1 MFWKKKIETEN
12 VVKAIY
18 KKDLMVRY
26 ANFLLG
32 ILLVACAYNLL
43 LVPSSVVY
51 GVGGIGVMLKH
62 LYGFDPSLVI
72 LIGSAILLI
81 ISYFTLGKE
90 KTFHSAFGSFLYP
103 VFVKLTQWIPE
114 VISIEGAEM
123 ILIVIIGAV
132 MTGFGLGLI
141 FKAGFSTGGTDILN
155 QVVSKYGKMSIGNA
169 MLITDGLI
177 ILASGLVFGFT
188 QLMYSLI
195 SLYIIS
201 IMSDKVIIGISQ
213 SKAFYV
219 ITSHETAI
227 KKFIL
232 SHLSHGVTVFD
243 VRGGF
248 TGNNQKMIMF
258 IIPTKEYFFAKEGIL
273 EIDPNAFFVVTDA
286 YEVSGGE

>member
-1 MFWKKKIETEN
+1 MFWKKKKDTEN
-12 VVKAIY
+12 TMKKIY
-18 KKDLMVRY
+18 KKDLIIRY
-26 ANFLLG
+26 SNFLLG
-32 ILLVACAYNLL
+32 VTIVAIAYNLF
-43 LVPSSVVY
+43 LVPSNVVY
-51 GVGGIGVMLKH
+51 GVGGVGVMLNH
-62 LYGFDPSLVI
+62 LYGTDPSFVI
-72 LIGSAILLI
+72 LIGAAILLVM
-81 ISYFTLGKE
+81 SYFILGKE
-90 KTFHSAFGSFLYP
+90 KTVHSVFGSLIYP
-103 VFVKLTQWIPE
+103 VFVKATQWIPD
-114 VISIEGAEM
+114 VISIQGAESIM
-123 ILIVIIGAV
+123 IVIVGAV

-141 FKAGFSTGGTDILN
+141 FKAGFTTGGTDILN
-155 QVVSKYGKMSIGNA
+155 QIVSKFGKMSIGNA
-169 MLITDGLI
+169 MIITDGLI
-177 ILASGLVFGFT
+177 ILASGFIFGIP
-188 QLMYSLI
+188 QLMYSII

-219 ITSHETAI
+219 ITSHETDV

-232 SHLSHGVTVFD
+232 SHLSHGVTVLD